1 MRAQARALTP
11 LQLRQEQQSNTD
23 LRCSQEL
30 CAGAG
35 LPDSRTVENLRGTL
49 SIPPEFRLDNVGIGA
64 AHGGKSTIAAR
75 QKTVQTCIRP
85 SVGVDH
91 PLAEGVMRWIDGTT
105 ERKLR
110 SVLQNPNTNCQA
122 LCRARTFRL
131 QGEGICVKQQA
142 EPPRIGRVAWCA
154 GSCRNNT
161 RKTGGSHALTG
172 TPPKSGGTAVRR
184 VPEAGGAA
192 CAHAGERTPS
202 SVLFPRHDRR
212 GLLSGNLVRRSGRIP
227 LAESCGLR
235 CGGSWGHPEFGEE

>member
-23 LRCSQEL
+23 LRCSQGL

-64 AHGGKSTIAAR
+64 ARGGKSTIAAR

-122 LCRARTFRL
+122 LCRARTFGL
-131 QGEGICVKQQA
+131 QNRRDLCKGTGRTA
-142 EPPRIGRVAWCA
+142 E
-154 GSCRNNT
+154 
-161 RKTGGSHALTG
+161 H
-172 TPPKSGGTAVRR
+172 
-184 VPEAGGAA
+184 EAGGLK
-192 CAHAGERTPS
+192 HRFLSQHYPRDWGILGGGEIATQ
-202 SVLFPRHDRR
+202 VR
-212 GLLSGNLVRRSGRIP
+212 GHENVRIP
-227 LAESCGLR
+227 EVEWSQ
-235 CGGSWGHPEFGEE
+235 PKP

>member
-23 LRCSQEL
+23 LRCSQGL

-75 QKTVQTCIRP
+75 QKTVQTYIRP

-122 LCRARTFRL
+122 LCRARTFGL
-131 QGEGICVKQQA
+131 QNRRDLWKGTGRTAEHEAGGLKHRFLSQHYPRDWGILGGGEIATQVRGLKMSAFRKWSGVSQSRSRDAVQRSLLQA
-142 EPPRIGRVAWCA
+142 WP
-154 GSCRNNT
+154 
-161 RKTGGSHALTG
+161 
-172 TPPKSGGTAVRR
+172 RR
-184 VPEAGGAA
+184 VPFAGK
-192 CAHAGERTPS
+192 
-202 SVLFPRHDRR
+202 
-212 GLLSGNLVRRSGRIP
+212 LVQ
-227 LAESCGLR
+227 
-235 CGGSWGHPEFGEE
+235 